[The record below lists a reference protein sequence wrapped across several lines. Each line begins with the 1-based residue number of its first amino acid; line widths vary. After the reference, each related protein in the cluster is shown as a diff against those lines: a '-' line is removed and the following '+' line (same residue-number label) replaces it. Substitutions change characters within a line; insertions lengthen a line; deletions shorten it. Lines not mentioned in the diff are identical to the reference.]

1 MSEKVPFMVD
11 GSSKP
16 KLNIAK
22 LGEAGI
28 GAGLAAALVWQMF
41 QSNFEH
47 TTDLQKEYIGLLQQ
61 HHQTFIA
68 AQKDYYKQ
76 VNADMSKV
84 VQGLG
89 DVVQLVRDIQE
100 DQRSWVVGQMQRVS
114 SQQ

>member
-61 HHQTFIA
+61 HHQTFIS

-100 DQRSWVVGQMQRVS
+100 DQRSWVVGQMQRVT